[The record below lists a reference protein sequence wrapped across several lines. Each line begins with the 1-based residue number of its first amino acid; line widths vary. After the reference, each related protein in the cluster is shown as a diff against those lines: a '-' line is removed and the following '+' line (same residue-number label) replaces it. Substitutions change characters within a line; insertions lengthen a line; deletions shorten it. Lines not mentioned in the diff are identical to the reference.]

1 MPVANHDSSYVT
13 LRKQQA
19 ALFAYNNQL
28 VAAQNAGTTVLREQV
43 SNQSSY
49 VISERKQGGCVC
61 GEQNPYTFNPNG
73 TAGNVV
79 G

>member
-1 MPVANHDSSYVT
+1 MPVANHDSSYIT

-19 ALFAYNNQL
+19 ALYAFNNQL
-28 VAAQNAGTTVLREQV
+28 VAAQNAGISVNREQV
-43 SNQSSY
+43 SNQTSG
-49 VISERKQGGCVC
+49 VIVDRMQGGCVC
-61 GEQNPYTFNPNG
+61 GAQNPYTNNPNT

>member
-1 MPVANHDSSYVT
+1 MPVANHSSSYIT

-19 ALFAYNNQL
+19 ALFAFNNQL
-28 VAAQNAGTTVLREQV
+28 VAAQNAGISVNREQV
-43 SNQSSY
+43 SNQSAS
-49 VISERKQGGCVC
+49 VIIERKQGGCVC
-61 GEQNPYTFNPNG
+61 SEQNAYTFNPNG

>member
-19 ALFAYNNQL
+19 ALYAFNNQL
-28 VAAQNAGTTVLREQV
+28 VAAQNAGVSVNREQV
-43 SNQSSY
+43 NTQTSG
-49 VISERKQGGCVC
+49 VITDRKQGGCIC
-61 GEQNPYTFNPNG
+61 GVQNPYTFNPNN